1 MHKQAPKGGGTTEQD
16 TIANLHCRNSPE
28 MYTRYMRQRRALAIN
43 GDVFGTVVIDWL
55 NGRYRVECM

>member
-1 MHKQAPKGGGTTEQD
+1 
-16 TIANLHCRNSPE
+16 
-28 MYTRYMRQRRALAIN
+28 MRQRRALAIN